1 MTTMTNDE
9 WREFATEGS
18 RLGNA
23 AICRPPGLPHVT
35 PVCFVIEGD
44 ELLFTTSPASVKG
57 RCIARD
63 GRIAVGISDDGHPY
77 RFVMLEGQST
87 LSDDPDE
94 LLRVGKAIGRRYMPW
109 QDPEEFSG
117 SLASAGFGV
126 VRVRITNVI
135 AHRDLG

>member
-9 WREFATEGS
+9 WREFVTEGS

-35 PVCFVIEGD
+35 PICFVIEGD
-44 ELLFTTSPASVKG
+44 ELLFTTLPASVKG
-57 RCIARD
+57 RSIARD
-63 GRIAVGISDDGHPY
+63 GRIAVGISDDEHPY
-77 RFVMLEGQST
+77 RFAMLEGQST

-109 QDPEEFSG
+109 QDPEDFAR
-117 SLASAGFGV
+117 SLAAAGFAV
-126 VRVRITNVI
+126 ARVRITKVI

>member
-9 WREFATEGS
+9 WRTFVAEGS

-23 AICRPPGLPHVT
+23 AVCRPSGLPHVT
-35 PVCFVIEGD
+35 PICFVVEGD
-44 ELLFTTSPASVKG
+44 DLLFTTSPASVKG
-57 RCIARD
+57 RCLALDDHIAI
-63 GRIAVGISDDGHPY
+63 GVSDEEHPY
-77 RFVMLEGQST
+77 RFAMLEGQSS

-94 LLRVGKAIGRRYMPW
+94 LLRVGEAIGRRYLPA
-109 QDPEEFSG
+109 QDPQEFAHG
-117 SLASAGFGV
+117 LAEAGFAV

>member
-1 MTTMTNDE
+1 MTKMSNDE
-9 WREFATEGS
+9 WRTFVAEGS

-23 AICRPPGLPHVT
+23 AICRPSGHPHVT
-35 PVCFVIEGD
+35 PVCFVVEGD
-44 ELLFTTSPASVKG
+44 ELLFTVLPTSVKG

-63 GRIAVGISDDGHPY
+63 GRIAIGVSDEVHPY
-77 RFVMLEGQST
+77 RFAMVEGEST

-94 LLRVGKAIGRRYMPW
+94 FRRIGRAIGRRYSLSS
-109 QDPEEFSG
+109 DPDEFAG
-117 SLASAGFGV
+117 SLASAGFVV